1 MSGSGSIA
9 CDLCGSDQVRLVFSD
24 YLRSTPLIVECVNPG
39 CRRHEFRILR
49 LSGRTVH
56 CGAPGVLAPRSTAHS
71 AVQQAQRSR
80 AMSNLAP
87 PLDRVIRGGLLRGVE
102 DV

>member
-1 MSGSGSIA
+1 MNVSAGIS
-9 CDLCGSDQVRLVFSD
+9 CDLCGSEQVRLVFSD
-24 YLRSTPLIVECVNPG
+24 HLRTTPLIIECGNPE
-39 CRRHEFRILR
+39 CPRHEFRVLR

-56 CGAPGVLAPRSTAHS
+56 CGAPGGLAPRSAAHS
-71 AVQQAQRSR
+71 AVQQAQRAR

-87 PLDRVIRGGLLRGVE
+87 SLDRAIRGGLLRGVE

>member
-1 MSGSGSIA
+1 MSVPAGIH
-9 CDLCGSDQVRLVFSD
+9 CDLCGSDQIRLVFSD
-24 YLRSTPLIVECVNPG
+24 HLRTTPLIIECGNPD
-39 CRRHEFRILR
+39 CPRSEFRVLR
-49 LSGRTVH
+49 LGGRTVH
-56 CGAPGVLAPRSTAHS
+56 CGVPGDLAPRSAAHS

-87 PLDRVIRGGLLRGVE
+87 PLGRAIRGGLLRGVE

>member
-1 MSGSGSIA
+1 MSVPGSVA

-24 YLRSTPLIVECVNPG
+24 HLRSTPQIVECGNPG
-39 CRRHEFRILR
+39 CRRQEFRILR
-49 LSGRTVH
+49 LRGRTVH
-56 CGAPGVLAPRSTAHS
+56 CGAPRVLAPRSTAHS
-71 AVQQAQRSR
+71 AVQQAQRER

-87 PLDRVIRGGLLRGVE
+87 PLDRAIRGGLLQGVE